1 MLNGDERDAN
11 ERRYLMCLISQR
23 FYDRV
28 EVTGEMFSN
37 RMYGECF
44 DMLMHEYRIGHD
56 WVDVSEFRKHG
67 WEQVYFDAMEYYCDA
82 MGGELDEF
90 RTLERLIQR
99 AYNES
104 VIRELYEAMGCGRI
118 NEFDFMRMAEE
129 LIKKST
135 DVHHHRYTVEE
146 AIEAITKRIT
156 RIPLG
161 RFDDLSKKINFQPND
176 LMTITAET
184 SAGKTAL
191 ALNLLVELLKE
202 GVPCMYFNM
211 EMSEPQIIRRM
222 VAIETGLRV
231 REIESYES
239 LETSKQVQ
247 IQGAIEKL
255 FSAGLFELKNE
266 PQTIDYVA
274 SSIASF
280 DQKHVYAVFID
291 HMGFV
296 RDDSKA
302 WQSNTLMLDDIMRRL
317 RGLSETYN
325 CSIINISQ
333 MARPRYG
340 SSNRVE
346 LLRLKGS
353 SEIEQSSVEVL
364 GIERA
369 VNDQGV
375 ERYEINIL
383 KARNGDRGR
392 YTMVGFDKTN
402 QRFYI
407 NFDKEFFKG

>member
-1 MLNGDERDAN
+1 MLSGSERDKN
-11 ERRYLMCLISQR
+11 EREYLKCLISQR

-28 EVTGEMFSN
+28 EITDNMFSN
-37 RMYGECF
+37 PMYAKCF
-44 DMLMHEYRIGHD
+44 EMVMHEYRLGHD
-56 WVDVSEFRKHG
+56 WVDVSEFQKRG
-67 WEQVYFDAMEYYCDA
+67 WEQLYFDAMEYYCEA

-99 AYNES
+99 AYNER
-104 VIRELYEAMGCGRI
+104 VIRELYEDMGNEI
-118 NEFDFMRMAEE
+118 IDEFDFMRKANK
-129 LIKKST
+129 LIRKSN
-135 DVHHHRYTVEE
+135 DVHHHRYTVDE
-146 AIEAITKRIT
+146 AMMAITQRIT

-161 RFDDLSKKINFQPND
+161 RFDPMSERINFQPND

-211 EMSEPQIIRRM
+211 EMSEPQIVRRM

-231 REIESYES
+231 RDIERYES
-239 LETSKQVQ
+239 LDLRRQVQ
-247 IQGAIEKL
+247 IQGAVEKL

-266 PQTIDYVA
+266 PQTIDYVS
-274 SSIASF
+274 SSISSF
-280 DQKHVYAVFID
+280 DQNHVYVVFID

-333 MARPRYG
+333 MARPRDG
-340 SSNRVE
+340 SSKRVD
-346 LLRLKGS
+346 LARLKGS

-369 VNDQGV
+369 MSETGV

-392 YTMVGFDKTN
+392 YTQVGFDKTT

-407 NFDKEFFKG
+407 SFDKEFFKG